1 MPIEMKK
8 LSQATI
14 QKVKLLLPELR
25 KEVKKGFLDWSEY
38 TPGNNFHSDDKVLEY
53 LPSAFYEYLIIHKK
67 IYADREWVLYCL
79 NHFSEENMR
88 EIIPHTL
95 KRLAMLDY
103 FSGLNEA
110 DKKIS
115 ITKTRKRNKTALE
128 KA

>member
-1 MPIEMKK
+1 MKK
-8 LSQATI
+8 LSSAAA
-14 QKVKLLLPELR
+14 QKVKELLPELR

-38 TPGNNFHSDDKVLEY
+38 IPGPKFLSDEKVLEY
-53 LPSAFYEYLIIHKK
+53 LPSSFYEYLVIHKK

-79 NHFSEENMR
+79 NNFTLENMR

-103 FSGLNEA
+103 YDTL
-110 DKKIS
+110 KKDDPLS
-115 ITKTRKRNKTALE
+115 KTFKRTKSTME